1 MVSSWLLKVV
11 LGIVLA
17 GGIVIE
23 LGSPLV
29 AKAQAD
35 DAANQ
40 IADETAFRLNKSF
53 TKQILEDTCKA
64 EGERHRVDILTCK
77 IVDGDPRLVEVRVR
91 KEARSLVLKNW
102 SATEDWYRPEV
113 TATTELK

>member
-40 IADETAFRLNKSF
+40 IADETAFRLNKTF
-53 TKQILEDTCKA
+53 TVRILEDTCKA
-64 EGERHRVDILTCK
+64 EGERHRVDILKCVITEDDK
-77 IVDGDPRLVEVRVR
+77 AVEVRVR

-102 SATEDWYRPEV
+102 SATEDWYHPEV
-113 TATTELK
+113 TATSELK